1 VQPRRAAILLGVL
14 TLLLAGT
21 GCGRTVAAR
30 DGSVRIALTEYRLI
44 PQSIRTQHGELAISV
59 HNYGR
64 LTHNFVVTRGKK
76 TTGATEP
83 IRPGQ
88 TAELLLAVTPGKYL
102 MLSTIL
108 SDRDLGIYGTLTVT
122 R

>member
-1 VQPRRAAILLGVL
+1 MQ
-14 TLLLAGT
+14 
-21 GCGRTVAAR
+21 
-30 DGSVRIALTEYRLI
+30 IALTEYRLI
-44 PQSIRTQHGELAISV
+44 PQSIRSPQGELAISV

-64 LTHNFVVTRGKK
+64 LTHNLVVTRGTK
-76 TTGATEP
+76 TTGSTEP

>member
-1 VQPRRAAILLGVL
+1 MPRRRAAILLGVL
-14 TLLLAGT
+14 TLLPAGA
-21 GCGRTVAAR
+21 GCGHSQAAR
-30 DGSVRIALTEYRLI
+30 DGSVQIALTEYRLI
-44 PQSIRTQHGELAISV
+44 PQSVRTQQGQLAISV

-64 LTHNFVVTRGKK
+64 LTHNFVVTRGTA
-76 TTGATEP
+76 TTGSTPP

-88 TAELLLAVTPGKYL
+88 TAQLVLEVTPGKYL

>member
-1 VQPRRAAILLGVL
+1 MQ
-14 TLLLAGT
+14 
-21 GCGRTVAAR
+21 
-30 DGSVRIALTEYRLI
+30 IALTEYRLI
-44 PQSIRTQHGELAISV
+44 PQSIRSPQGELAISV

-64 LTHNFVVTRGKK
+64 LTHNFVVTRGTK
-76 TTGATEP
+76 TAGSTEP

-88 TAELLLAVTPGKYL
+88 TAEILLAVTPGKYL

>member
-1 VQPRRAAILLGVL
+1 VPLRRAAILFGVL
-14 TLLLAGT
+14 PLLLAGA
-21 GCGRTVAAR
+21 GCGRGVAAR
-30 DGSVRIALTEYRLI
+30 NGSVQIALTEYRLI
-44 PQSIRTQHGELAISV
+44 PQTVRTQRGELVIAV

-76 TTGATEP
+76 TTGSTEP

-88 TAELLLAVTPGKYL
+88 TAQLLLAVTPGKYL

>member
-1 VQPRRAAILLGVL
+1 VQPRRAAILLGLL
-14 TLLLAGT
+14 TLLLAGA
-21 GCGRTVAAR
+21 GCGHSATAH
-30 DGSVRIALTEYRLI
+30 DGSVRIGLTEYRLI
-44 PQSIRTQHGELAISV
+44 PQSIRTQQGELAISV

-64 LTHNFVVTRGKK
+64 LTHNFVVTRGTE
-76 TTGATEP
+76 TTGSTEP

-88 TAELLLAVTPGKYL
+88 TAQLLLAVTPGKYL

>member
-1 VQPRRAAILLGVL
+1 VPRRAAILLGVL
-14 TLLLAGT
+14 TLLLAGA
-21 GCGRTVAAR
+21 GCGHGATAR
-30 DGSVRIALTEYRLI
+30 DGAVQVALTEYRLI
-44 PQSIRTQHGELAISV
+44 PQSIRTQQGELAISV

-64 LTHNFVVTRGKK
+64 LTHNLVVTRGRK
-76 TTGATEP
+76 TTGSTEP

-88 TAELLLAVTPGKYL
+88 TAQLLLAVTPGKYL